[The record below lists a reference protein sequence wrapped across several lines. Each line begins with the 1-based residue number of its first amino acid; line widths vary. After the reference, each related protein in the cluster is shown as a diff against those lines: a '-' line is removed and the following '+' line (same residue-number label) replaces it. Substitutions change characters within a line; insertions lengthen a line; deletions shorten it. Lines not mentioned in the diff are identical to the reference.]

1 MLQTNNPFL
10 KIKTRV
16 TGLRK
21 NEVTFIDMITNDP
34 SMPMDYVQ
42 ISESKNM
49 LCPHMPNDQFFHR
62 ESTKKT
68 KIVIDFSECEL
79 EEAFRK
85 NLKSTGCSVNFLV
98 ARNGAI
104 IEMFDS
110 KYWSSYFTK
119 PPVGGSSV
127 SKGSIG
133 ISLIG
138 YGKLDFYSPL
148 NLLSI
153 PNCKKK
159 GENVYCFVTD
169 KNSYIKL
176 DVPFRGCSYFTR
188 PTEDQLS
195 ALGILLD
202 YLCEKHGIPKRVLPE
217 NERNSVF
224 RNPRE
229 ARNYSGI
236 TFAANYGTSDEYAFP
251 PGYMD
256 SLFGEYEQCAPERVF
271 DTEEM

>member
-1 MLQTNNPFL
+1 MIQSNPFL
-10 KIKTRV
+10 KIKKRV

-34 SMPMDYVQ
+34 SVTMEYVR
-42 ISESKNM
+42 ISDSKNM
-49 LCPHMPNDQFFHR
+49 LYPHVPNGDQLFNR

-68 KIVIDFSECEL
+68 KIVIDFSGCEL
-79 EEAFRK
+79 EEAFRRNTK
-85 NLKSTGCSVNFLV
+85 NIGCSMNFLV
-98 ARNGAI
+98 AMNGAI
-104 IEMFDS
+104 IKMFDS
-110 KYWSSYFTK
+110 KYWSSYFPK
-119 PPVGGSSV
+119 PPIGGGSV

-138 YGKLDFYSPL
+138 YGKLDLYKPL
-148 NLLSI
+148 NILSI
-153 PNCKKK
+153 PNCKAR
-159 GENVYCFVTD
+159 GESVYCFIGD
-169 KNSYIKL
+169 KDSFVKL
-176 DVPFRGCSYFTR
+176 PVPFRGCSYFTKS
-188 PTEDQLS
+188 TEEQIS
-195 ALGILLD
+195 ALGILID
-202 YLCEKHGIPKRVLPE
+202 YLCERHGIPKRVLPE

-256 SLFGEYEQCAPERVF
+256 SLFNRYEQCAPERVF
-271 DTEEM
+271 DPEEM